1 MQLEQFIF
9 RIKKGSDKPTYKTV
23 TTLKKEERSAFFL
36 QREFILAC
44 LELKYNLSNSIPCQI
59 CFNDIQKLIEKIDKV
74 ILKPSLIKRLLPGI
88 VPEYQSYKTFS
99 FLDWTLDDLEIVKTL
114 LERFLKEWNEE
125 YNYYYIFFS

>member
-1 MQLEQFIF
+1 MEQYIF
-9 RIKKGSDKPTYKTV
+9 RIKKRGAIPTYKTI
-23 TTLKKEERSAFFL
+23 TTLKKEERSACFF

-44 LELKYNLSNSIPCQI
+44 LELKYNISNSVPCQI
-59 CFNDIQKLIEKIDKV
+59 AFKDIQNLIERIDKV

-99 FLDWTLDDLEIVKTL
+99 FLDWTLDDLEIVKTM
-114 LERFLKEWNEE
+114 LERILNEWNEE